1 MLGHGP
7 APDPLLEPAAVDP
20 NGKLARRT
28 RDQGNGH
35 ASEGITPENRCGGG
49 GASYTRIEGMRTT
62 RRLGWAALAAG
73 ALFLVIPPALGASN
87 TQDAAVVRLIEQT
100 GTVDP
105 LTAKYVERSLKAAEE
120 DQAVAVV
127 VRLDTPG
134 GLDSSMRRIILAI
147 KASKVPVLCWV
158 GPSGARAASA
168 GAFILI
174 SCPFASMA
182 PGTNVGAA
190 HPVGIT
196 GDILAEKVTNDA
208 AAYIRAQA
216 QERGRNA
223 DWAERAVRDSISA
236 TAEEARKLE
245 VIDLVVPSIP
255 DLLRQANGLTIPVGG
270 GSTATL
276 DATGAVVE
284 KVGLS
289 AGEALLHLFIA
300 PDIAFLFFAFGIAG
314 IVYEVLNPGLNVAG
328 VVGLLMLIASFV
340 ILGML
345 PVNVA
350 GLLLIAAA
358 IGFFILDAM
367 VVGHGLPTVAGIVS
381 LVLGGLFLF
390 DANVANARVSKGFLI
405 GVSVALGG
413 FFFFIVKA
421 ALQTRKQVP
430 SAGQESLIGMAGTVR
445 VTLDPKGIVHARGE
459 EWTARS
465 TGGPIPAGTEVRV
478 TGIEGLTL
486 DVEPAGAGSEA
497 QPTEEGVR

>member
-1 MLGHGP
+1 M
-7 APDPLLEPAAVDP
+7 
-20 NGKLARRT
+20 T
-28 RDQGNGH
+28 
-35 ASEGITPENRCGGG
+35 I
-49 GASYTRIEGMRTT
+49 T
-62 RRLGWAALAAG
+62 RRLGFVALAAG
-73 ALFLVIPPALGASN
+73 ALVLAIPPALGAP
-87 TQDAAVVRLIEQT
+87 QAQGGAVVRQLEQT

-105 LTAKYVERSLKAAEE
+105 LTAKYIERSIKAAEE
-120 DQAVAVV
+120 EQAVAIV

-134 GLDSSMRRIILAI
+134 GLDSAMRRIIKAI
-147 KASKVPVLCWV
+147 QASKVPVLCWV
-158 GPSGARAASA
+158 GPPGARAASA

-174 SCPFASMA
+174 SCPFAAMA

-196 GDILAEKVTNDA
+196 GDILSEKVTNDA
-208 AAYIRAQA
+208 AAYIRSLAQ
-216 QERGRNA
+216 QRGRNA

-236 TAEEARKLE
+236 TAEEAKDLE
-245 VIDLVVPSIP
+245 VIDLVAASIP
-255 DLLRQANGLTIPVGG
+255 ELLRATNGLTLPVGG
-270 GSTATL
+270 GQTATL
-276 DATGAVVE
+276 ETTGAVVE

-314 IVYEVLNPGLNVAG
+314 IVYEVLNPGLNLAG
-328 VVGLLMLIASFV
+328 VVGLIMLISSFV

-358 IGFFILDAM
+358 VGFFVLDAM

-381 LVLGGLFLF
+381 LILGGLFLF
-390 DANVANARVSKGFLI
+390 DANVANARVSKGFLV
-405 GVSVALGG
+405 GVSVGLGA
-413 FFFFIVKA
+413 FFFFIVQA
-421 ALQTRKQVP
+421 AIKTRKQQP
-430 SAGQESLIGMAGTVR
+430 SMGRETIVGMTGTVR
-445 VTLDPKGIVHARGE
+445 SALDPQGIVHAGGE

-465 TGGPIPAGTEVRV
+465 TAGRIAAGATVRV

-486 DVEPAGAGSEA
+486 EVEPAGAGSEA

>member
-1 MLGHGP
+1 MF
-7 APDPLLEPAAVDP
+7 
-20 NGKLARRT
+20 LA
-28 RDQGNGH
+28 
-35 ASEGITPENRCGGG
+35 
-49 GASYTRIEGMRTT
+49 
-62 RRLGWAALAAG
+62 
-73 ALFLVIPPALGASN
+73 IPPAVGVPRA
-87 TQDAAVVRLIEQT
+87 QAGAVVRLIEQT

-105 LTAKYVERSLKAAEE
+105 LTAKYVERSIKAAEE
-120 DQAVAVV
+120 DQAVAIV

-134 GLDSSMRRIILAI
+134 GLDSAMRRIIKAI
-147 KASKVPVLCWV
+147 QASEVPVLCWV
-158 GPSGARAASA
+158 GPPGARAASA

-174 SCPFASMA
+174 SCPFAAMA

-196 GDILAEKVTNDA
+196 GDILDEKVTNDA
-208 AAYIRAQA
+208 AAYIRSLAQA
-216 QERGRNA
+216 RGRNA
-223 DWAERAVRDSISA
+223 DWGERAVRESISA

-245 VIDLVVPSIP
+245 VIDLVVPTIP
-255 DLLRQANGLTIPVGG
+255 ELLRQTNGLTIPVGA
-270 GSTATL
+270 SQTKTL
-276 DATGAVVE
+276 DTTGAVIE

-289 AGEALLHLFIA
+289 AGEALLHLLIA

-314 IVYEVLNPGLNVAG
+314 IVYEVLNPGLNLAG
-328 VVGLLMLIASFV
+328 VVGLIMLIASFV

-350 GLLLIAAA
+350 GLILIAAA

-390 DANVANARVSKGFLI
+390 DASVANARVSKGFLVGI
-405 GVSVALGG
+405 SVGLGG
-413 FFFFIVKA
+413 FFFFIVRA
-421 ALQTRKQVP
+421 ALKTRKQLP
-430 SAGQESLIGMAGTVR
+430 SAGQEAIVGMVGKVR
-445 VTLDPKGIVHARGE
+445 ATLDPQGMIHARGE

-465 TGGPIPAGTEVRV
+465 AHGTIPAGTDVRV

-486 DVEPAGAGSEA
+486 VVEPVGAGSES